1 MVNQGLEPWIGTPEQ
16 LASRMRTDLD
26 KLGTLIKSI
35 GRHERLTTKRAT
47 TGATADLSYPARYRP
62 LDCGDASSESPIV
75 E

>member
-35 GRHERLTTKRAT
+35 GVTN
-47 TGATADLSYPARYRP
+47 D
-62 LDCGDASSESPIV
+62 
-75 E
+75 